1 MPVDI
6 RKPLKKFMPR
16 LLAAREQT
24 LNEADTV
31 MRLCK
36 FFEEV
41 LGYDG
46 IEDISREANF
56 KNKFVDVCLKIDG
69 HVRLLVEAKAANV
82 QLRDRHI
89 EQAQGYASQN
99 NYRWVILTNGVD
111 WQLYHL
117 TFDEGIE
124 YERAFSVSL
133 EAPEGFDASAEKLAF
148 LHKTS
153 VKKGE
158 LESFWEKT
166 AALSPESL
174 GKALFK
180 ESVIM
185 LLRREIRRDVGLL
198 IDPEDLGRSLH
209 EMLSQQARELIG
221 PMKIRRKRR
230 ERKKVTES
238 DGGIASP
245 VCLVEPSADCG
256 VAPMVA
262 SSA

>member
-6 RKPLKKFMPR
+6 RKALKRFTPC
-16 LLAAREQT
+16 LIEAREQT

-36 FFEEV
+36 FFEDV

-46 IEDISREANF
+46 ISDISREANF

-69 HVRLLVEAKAANV
+69 TIKLLVEAKAAGV

-99 NYRWVILTNGVD
+99 NYRWVLLTNGVD

-117 TFDEGIE
+117 TFDQGIE

-133 EAPEGFDASAEKLAF
+133 DTPEGFDAAVEKLAF
-148 LHKTS
+148 LHKLS

-158 LESFWEKT
+158 LESFWEKA
-166 AALSPESL
+166 AALGPASL
-174 GKALFK
+174 GKVLFK
-180 ESVIM
+180 ESVIL
-185 LLRREIRRDVGLL
+185 LLRREIRRDIGLL
-198 IDPEDLGRSLH
+198 IDPEDLGKSLH
-209 EMLSQQARELIG
+209 DMLSLEAREVIG
-221 PMKIRRKRR
+221 PLRIRRKRR
-230 ERKKVTES
+230 EKKRLADSIVDATSPLSGETS
-238 DGGIASP
+238 TSVEAPLAASG
-245 VCLVEPSADCG
+245 A
-256 VAPMVA
+256 
-262 SSA
+262 